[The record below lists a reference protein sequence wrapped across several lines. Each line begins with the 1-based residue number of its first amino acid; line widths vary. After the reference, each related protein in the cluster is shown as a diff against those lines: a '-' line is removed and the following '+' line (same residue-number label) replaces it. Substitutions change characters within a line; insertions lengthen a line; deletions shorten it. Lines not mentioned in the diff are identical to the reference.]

1 MLAMRIMY
9 FLIMHLLNVNTVLKA
24 LKLIKIT
31 FMLKELVEW
40 LKSYSRLNFD
50 LLDRCVQLC

>member
-1 MLAMRIMY
+1 
-9 FLIMHLLNVNTVLKA
+9 MHLLNVNAVLKA
-24 LKLIKIT
+24 LKVIKIT

-50 LLDRCVQLC
+50 LLDRSVQLCWCVYTGT